1 MSFVVCCPF
10 FYKEPPEGIRKG
22 KDDNEEGH
30 IARGILFFVSGKQQ
44 TAQATTKGLSEKAGQ
59 PPLET
64 TKGGGKE
71 KKVDAQTPNQGENT
85 LKKQRCRNLQ
95 HPDSV
100 LG

>member
-10 FYKEPPEGIRKG
+10 FYKEPKEGIRKG

-64 TKGGGKE
+64 TKGGG
-71 KKVDAQTPNQGENT
+71 
-85 LKKQRCRNLQ
+85 QREE
-95 HPDSV
+95 
-100 LG
+100 G